1 MRLSTLL
8 ALSVPLV
15 AIFAPISLAQ
25 PTSTATTTTTST
37 TTPAPKHTI
46 TIQVKLARPS
56 DIANVLDTN
65 VTTSANGTT
74 MTPSTATF
82 ITALSTGTGGVMGQ
96 GIKGWNATVSMT
108 GPRPTNDMANAAGR
122 VELGF
127 AMVVGA
133 LSMGVLQVL
142 M

>member
-1 MRLSTLL
+1 
-8 ALSVPLV
+8 
-15 AIFAPISLAQ
+15 
-25 PTSTATTTTTST
+25 
-37 TTPAPKHTI
+37 
-46 TIQVKLARPS
+46 
-56 DIANVLDTN
+56 
-65 VTTSANGTT
+65 

-82 ITALSTGTGGVMGQ
+82 ITVLSTGTGGVVGQ
-96 GIKGWNATVSMT
+96 EVGGWNATGSMT
-108 GPRPTNDMANAAGR
+108 GPRPTSGMTNAAGR